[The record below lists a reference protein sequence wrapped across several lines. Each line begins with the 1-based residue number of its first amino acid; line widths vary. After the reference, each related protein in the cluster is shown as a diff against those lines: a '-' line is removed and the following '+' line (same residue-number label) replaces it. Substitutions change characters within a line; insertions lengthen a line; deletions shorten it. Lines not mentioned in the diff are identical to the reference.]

1 MNDLVYSL
9 NGGLVTDQNKISTIS
24 KVDINSIQKLIRNYK
39 QDLECFGELG
49 FELQKIA
56 KTNKKIYFLNEQQ
69 ATLLLTYMKNSESV
83 RNAKK
88 VLVFAFYQM
97 KEKLR
102 SLEQEQEKARF
113 KSLSDENQRLNSL
126 NHHQKIGYKS
136 QLKQQKEKYENKIK
150 ALKYDLENKK
160 ELSFKRKLSQKELL
174 ELRKILAKDY
184 NIVCFKEWEMSLF
197 AEKIGKNSV
206 FEVVLNKLEKELNYW
221 KNYEK
226 YEEKWKKNIKELK
239 MKLVDKLKKAY
250 DYKKEL
256 YKAEKG
262 SSSKEYHIENAE
274 IFQDFIELEL
284 LQCEDIERRY
294 FLMQI
299 YRYGYQ
305 NIRSL
310 NSKLAFKAKLD
321 NDDINFIKILK
332 EANILHALN
341 EIYTTKEV
349 KKIAKD

>member
-24 KVDINSIQKLIRNYK
+24 KVDINSIQRLIRNYK

-56 KTNKKIYFLNEQQ
+56 KTNKKIYYLNEQQ

-113 KSLSDENQRLNSL
+113 KSLSDENLRLNSL

-136 QLKQQKEKYENKIK
+136 QLAQQKEKYENKIK
-150 ALKYDLENKK
+150 ALQYDLENKK

-174 ELRKILAKDY
+174 ELRKILARDY
-184 NIVCFKEWEMSLF
+184 GMICIKEWEMSLV
-197 AEKIGKNSV
+197 AEKIALESTKMTTWDA
-206 FEVVLNKLEKELNYW
+206 VVKKLKQSLDYW
-221 KNYEK
+221 QNYEE
-226 YEEKWKKNIKELK
+226 YEEKW
-239 MKLVDKLKKAY
+239 
-250 DYKKEL
+250 
-256 YKAEKG
+256 
-262 SSSKEYHIENAE
+262 
-274 IFQDFIELEL
+274 
-284 LQCEDIERRY
+284 R
-294 FLMQI
+294 
-299 YRYGYQ
+299 
-305 NIRSL
+305 
-310 NSKLAFKAKLD
+310 
-321 NDDINFIKILK
+321 KILRR
-332 EANILHALN
+332 
-341 EIYTTKEV
+341 
-349 KKIAKD
+349 